1 MKQCIYCNK
10 EIQDEARKCR
20 YCGKWQQTEE
30 TASNIF
36 DNIRSSA
43 QIRLGGGFGKSMG
56 IFMAAN
62 VGIMVVLMLIVRLFE
77 PDAGLGTAILLLLI
91 GCAVPFGMLF
101 FSKPLLKWQY
111 KIRIITEEEA
121 KDDQEKYLLELVQ
134 TLANRANL
142 PAVPEV
148 GIYESAEMN
157 AFATGASRSDS
168 MIAFS
173 SALLKQMDRNSIA
186 GVAAH
191 ETAHIANGDMLTM
204 TLLQSL
210 INIAVIVIDFALE
223 QMDWYEELSKKSRFL
238 SWLVHFVIVNVLFL
252 LGDLILLWFSRH
264 REFEADATAASLVGT
279 DAMSGALHKLMDDS
293 HAGETVAAD
302 DPVAAMMI
310 SAPPAWTDILS
321 THPSLERR
329 IEQLK
334 EKR

>member
-1 MKQCIYCNK
+1 MKSCIHCKK

-20 YCGKWQQTEE
+20 YCGKWQTQENT
-30 TASNIF
+30 TAVF
-36 DNIRSSA
+36 DRIRSSS
-43 QIRLGGGFGKSMG
+43 QIRLGGGLGKSMG

-62 VGIMVVLMLIVRLFE
+62 VGVMVILMIIVRIFD
-77 PDAGLGTAILLLLI
+77 PHAGIGTAIFLLLI
-91 GCAVPFGMLF
+91 GCAVPFVMLF
-101 FSKPLLKWQY
+101 FSKSLLKWQY
-111 KIRIITEEEA
+111 KIRIITAEHVEN
-121 KDDQEKYLLELVQ
+121 DQEKYLLELVQ

-148 GIYESAEMN
+148 GVYESEEMN
-157 AFATGASRSDS
+157 AFATGSSKKDS

-173 SALLKQMDRNSIA
+173 SGLLKQMDNDSIA

-210 INIAVIVIDFALE
+210 INIAVIVIDFAIR
-223 QMDWYEELSKKSRFL
+223 QTDWYEELCKKSRLL
-238 SWLVHFVIVNVLFL
+238 SWLVHLVIVNVLFL
-252 LGDLILLWFSRH
+252 LGDLVLLWFSRH
-264 REFEADATAASLVGT
+264 REFEADATAASLVGA
-279 DAMSGALHKLMDDS
+279 DAMSGALRRLMDDS
-293 HAGETVAAD
+293 HAGETITAD
-302 DPVAAMMI
+302 DPAAAMMI
-310 SAPPAWTDILS
+310 SAPPAWTDIFS

>member
-30 TASNIF
+30 KVSNIF
-36 DNIRSSA
+36 DNIRSST

-62 VGIMVVLMLIVRLFE
+62 VGIMIVLMMVVRIFE
-77 PDAGLGTAILLLLI
+77 PNAGIGTAVLLLLF
-91 GCAVPFGMLF
+91 GCAIPFVMLF

-111 KIRIITEEEA
+111 KIRIITAEQV
-121 KDDQEKYLLELVQ
+121 KDDQEKYLFELVQ

-142 PAVPEV
+142 PVVPEV
-148 GIYESAEMN
+148 GIYESEEMN
-157 AFATGASRSDS
+157 AFATGASKKDS

-173 SALLKQMDRNSIA
+173 SGLLKQMDKDNIA

-191 ETAHIANGDMLTM
+191 ETAHIVNGDMLTM
-204 TLLQSL
+204 TLLQGL
-210 INIAVIVIDFALE
+210 INVAVIVIDFALE
-223 QMDWYEELSKKSRFL
+223 QMDWYEELCKKSRLL
-238 SWLVHFVIVNVLFL
+238 SWLVHFAIVNILFL
-252 LGDLILLWFSRH
+252 LGDLVLLWFSRH
-264 REFEADATAASLVGT
+264 REFEADATAASLVGA
-279 DAMSGALHKLMDDS
+279 DAMSGALRRLMDDS
-293 HAGETVAAD
+293 HAGETVTAD

-329 IEQLK
+329 IEQLALK
-334 EKR
+334 K